1 MQTSSG
7 QQPPLQAAVA
17 AELARLEVD
26 VRQAVDPL
34 ARAGLADL
42 GEAAEIRVLQRRAWE
57 ERHAV
62 RALSAYITAPGLSLP
77 CAVNARRPIST
88 GLPLVSAW
96 WLCSTWIF
104 F

>member
-7 QQPPLQAAVA
+7 QQPPLPAAVA

-42 GEAAEIRVLQRRAWE
+42 GEAAEIRVLQRRAG
-57 ERHAV
+57 RSGT
-62 RALSAYITAPGLSLP
+62 RYGPCPPTSPPRGSPSLAP
-77 CAVNARRPIST
+77 
-88 GLPLVSAW
+88 
-96 WLCSTWIF
+96 
-104 F
+104 